1 MLYEVEGGHIAG
13 RLCGLAHNTDF
24 SADCKQDRAVSH
36 DSLPLRLRPDVIHA
50 DTTPTSSPSTISS
63 TSISPDRDDLVEIS
77 SASSY
82 DSDTGPLEQHRNP
95 RRTSIGATPP
105 SFQRCDFKHR
115 IFVEG
120 LLAVTTSFVET
131 IWPLAR
137 ETPRSSTEFNG
148 AGVLPLR
155 IFIQETCR
163 RSKTSYST
171 LQIALYYLVLLKEVL
186 PDLDF
191 TREQPRESK
200 VADRAPKN
208 PQTLLGQSGEPSEC
222 RVMQCGRRMF
232 MSALMLAAKYLQDRN
247 FSCKAWA
254 KISGLSC
261 LEINQNEKA
270 YLQSIEYR
278 LHLKKEHFDNW
289 SQVVVELCQS
299 AKPQGS
305 LDYLKIIRHLKP
317 EIIHDS
323 VNTKHFLNEI
333 REGRYYPGCSY
344 QLGSFCRDKN
354 NPGPKSIRIPDKSE
368 FMQTPFMQIT
378 CKPTLQAGVTV
389 ASRHPTRPR
398 DQPPCATTHSC
409 PPPRPVYV
417 STSTDLCPQF
427 MQRPPDTKTLRT
439 TFGDISHNLRTDL
452 AISYSIRPDDKIPS
466 ASNVNYPNQPP
477 RPRRN
482 TRASTTL
489 GEHTRSL
496 LASPPPSP
504 KSGPSSPDSALDS
517 VFSDGAGMMSRSRSS
532 SLSSALSFGSQRSFR
547 YEVKAARHPS
557 PLRSTVIAGAN
568 DVDSGYESQAEMI
581 VLEQPSHFN
590 ALPDK
595 SQAVAGHEKR
605 KAPAGPTSSEN
616 NAAATLMMLSKSR
629 VERSIISEAEKKM
642 LIGKRTP
649 KKRGEPKSLKPG
661 HTSEHAKAKRQKER
675 ASSRKD
681 KTHHLALDTA
691 SPAISWSSDSI
702 VREFEEEK
710 ENQVGH
716 KSWADTRK
724 PVLTQDNPSKRR
736 AQDAAGLAASMLR
749 KELPRGRKLVI

>member
-1 MLYEVEGGHIAG
+1 MPYEDEGGYTAG
-13 RLCGLAHNTDF
+13 RFGGLAHNTSF
-24 SADCKQDRAVSH
+24 PVDCKQDRAVSH
-36 DSLPLRLRPDVIHA
+36 DSLPLRLRPDAILT
-50 DTTPTSSPSTISS
+50 DTTPISSPSTISS

-82 DSDTGPLEQHRNP
+82 DSDNGPPEQHRNP

-105 SFQRCDFKHR
+105 SLQRCDFKHR

-155 IFIQETCR
+155 TFIQETCR

-171 LQIALYYLVLLKEVL
+171 LQVALYYLVLLKEVL

-191 TREQPRESK
+191 TREQPRESN
-200 VADRAPKN
+200 VADRLPSN
-208 PQTLLGQSGEPSEC
+208 PQVLPGQSGKPSEC

-261 LEINQNEKA
+261 LEINQNERV
-270 YLQSIEYR
+270 YLQNIEYR

-289 SQVVVELCQS
+289 SQIVVELCQS
-299 AKPQGS
+299 AKFQGS
-305 LDYLKIIRHLKP
+305 LDYLKIIRCLKP
-317 EIIHDS
+317 EMIHDS

-333 REGRYYPGCSY
+333 GEGRYHPGCSY
-344 QLGSFCRDKN
+344 QFGSFYRDN
-354 NPGPKSIRIPDKSE
+354 NDPGPKSMRIPLTSE
-368 FMQTPFMQIT
+368 FMQTP
-378 CKPTLQAGVTV
+378 CKPTLRAELNVAG
-389 ASRHPTRPR
+389 RHPIRPR
-398 DQPPCATTHSC
+398 DQAPCATTHSC
-409 PPPRPVYV
+409 PPPRPVYA
-417 STSTDLCPQF
+417 SSSTDLCPQF
-427 MQRPPDTKTLRT
+427 MQRPPDTKPLQPPL
-439 TFGDISHNLRTDL
+439 GDILHNLRTDL
-452 AISYSIRPDDKIPS
+452 AIRYSIRSDDKIPG
-466 ASNVNYPNQPP
+466 ASNASYLTQPL
-477 RPRRN
+477 RLRRN
-482 TRASTTL
+482 TRASKTL
-489 GEHTRSL
+489 GEHTQSPV
-496 LASPPPSP
+496 ASPPSSP
-504 KSGPSSPDSALDS
+504 KSISSSSDSTLDS

-532 SLSSALSFGSQRSFR
+532 SSSPALSFGSQRSFR
-547 YEVKAARHPS
+547 YEVKAAPHPE
-557 PLRSTVIAGAN
+557 PLRSSAIAGAN
-568 DVDSGYESQAEMI
+568 DVDSGYESQAEM
-581 VLEQPSHFN
+581 VVPEQPSHFN
-590 ALPDK
+590 AIPEK
-595 SQAVAGHEKR
+595 SQAVAGRAKR
-605 KAPAGPTSSEN
+605 KAPAAPTSSEN

-629 VERSIISEAEKKM
+629 VERSIISEAENKM
-642 LIGKRTP
+642 LTGKRTP
-649 KKRGEPKSLKPG
+649 KKRGEPKPLKPG
-661 HTSEHAKAKRQKER
+661 HTSEYAKAKRQKER

-681 KTHHLALDTA
+681 KTHHLALDAA
-691 SPAISWSSDSI
+691 SPATSWSLGSTA
-702 VREFEEEK
+702 RESEEEK

-749 KELPRGRKLVI
+749 KELPRGIRLVI